1 MNNKLSFKQII
12 VAGLI
17 AASVSAVIN
26 TVLFF
31 IFQAAGVF
39 TNDIMIQPNQPLSVI
54 PVILASIIPTS
65 IASCIFFLF
74 EKYGRN
80 GFKTVSIVST
90 ILLVLSFANPFFG
103 IPNVTVP
110 YAVALNLMHIVVAF
124 SLLYFIKRA
133 KNNLV

>member
-1 MNNKLSFKQII
+1 MNNKLSFKKII

-39 TNDIMIQPNQPLSVI
+39 TNDIMIQPNQPLSVV
-54 PVILASIIPTS
+54 PVLISSIVPTL
-65 IASCIFFLF
+65 IAACIFFLF
-74 EKYGRN
+74 EKYGKN
-80 GFKTVSIVST
+80 GYKTFSIVSI

-110 YAVALNLMHIVVAF
+110 YAIVLNLMHIVVAF

>member
-1 MNNKLSFKQII
+1 MNNKLSFKKII

-39 TNDIMIQPNQPLSVI
+39 TNDIMIQPNQPLSVV
-54 PVILASIIPTS
+54 PVLISSIVPTL
-65 IASCIFFLF
+65 IAACIFFLF
-74 EKYGRN
+74 EKYGKN
-80 GFKTVSIVST
+80 GYKTFSIVSI

>member
-1 MNNKLSFKQII
+1 MNNKLSFKPII

-26 TVLFF
+26 TILFF
-31 IFQAAGVF
+31 VFQAAGVF

-54 PVILASIIPTS
+54 PIILSSIFPTL

-74 EKYGRN
+74 EKYGKN
-80 GFKTVSIVST
+80 GFKTFSIVSI

-110 YAVALNLMHIVVAF
+110 YAIVLNLMHIVVAF

-133 KNNLV
+133 KK

>member
-1 MNNKLSFKQII
+1 MNNKLSFKPII

-17 AASVSAVIN
+17 AASVSAVVN
-26 TVLFF
+26 TILFF
-31 IFQAAGVF
+31 VFQAAGVF

-54 PVILASIIPTS
+54 PVILSSIIPAL

-74 EKYGRN
+74 EKYGKN
-80 GFKTVSIVST
+80 GFKTFSIVSI

-110 YAVALNLMHIVVAF
+110 YAIVLNLMHIVVAF

>member
-1 MNNKLSFKQII
+1 MNNKLSFKPII

-39 TNDIMIQPNQPLSVI
+39 TNDIMIQPNQPLSVV
-54 PVILASIIPTS
+54 PVLISSIVPTL
-65 IASCIFFLF
+65 IAACIFFLF
-74 EKYGRN
+74 EKYGKN
-80 GFKTVSIVST
+80 GYKTFSIVSI